1 MFMTRSIM
9 LYFVIQLLFVTIL
22 LSLKIRARTQ
32 VLSIIAI
39 PVPKAVSRTLWTLNN
54 ICWIK
59 VKWPSWRDEL
69 QKQLKNM
76 MVCFVMHICFLQFS
90 SVQLLSLVQL
100 FVTPMNHSTP
110 GLPVHHQLPESTQ
123 THVHRV
129 GDAIQPSHCNKH
141 THGPTST
148 EINIGL
154 YDNLPWKRIYTQ
166 LNICWMN
173 KCINEGM
180 NLTTSQNLFF
190 LLEIWKPTPAPKK

>member
-22 LSLKIRARTQ
+22 LSLKIRARRTR

-54 ICWIK
+54 ICRIK

-76 MVCFVMHICFLQFS
+76 MVCFVIHICFLQFS

-100 FVTPMNHSTP
+100 FVTPWIAAHKSSLSITTP
-110 GLPVHHQLPESTQ
+110 GVYPNSCPLS
-123 THVHRV
+123 RWS
-129 GDAIQPSHCNKH
+129 IQSSHPLSSPS
-141 THGPTST
+141 S
-148 EINIGL
+148 
-154 YDNLPWKRIYTQ
+154 
-166 LNICWMN
+166 
-173 KCINEGM
+173 
-180 NLTTSQNLFF
+180 
-190 LLEIWKPTPAPKK
+190 PAPNPSQH